1 MARPIRESHFLS
13 TEHLGTEA
21 IAAFVD
27 GELSATAERRA
38 QSHLMAC
45 PECRREVARQ
55 RQAARRLRDSQAL
68 HIPAELRARLAG
80 MCDFVESEGE
90 SGPASGAD
98 YRADAAGDARG
109 LAFRRPESL
118 SAALEQIIR
127 GIRKGGHRQ

>member
-1 MARPIRESHFLS
+1 MARPLHDDHFLS

-38 QSHLMAC
+38 QAHLLAC

-55 RQAARRLRDSQAL
+55 RQAAKRLRDSEAL
-68 HIPAELRARLAG
+68 HIPPELRARLAG
-80 MCDFVESEGE
+80 MCDFADPRSET
-90 SGPASGAD
+90 SGAASGSAD
-98 YRADAAGDARG
+98 TRDARG
-109 LAFRRPESL
+109 LAYRRPESL
-118 SAALEQIIR
+118 SAALEQIVR